1 MTELGNRRGVVF
13 AVLVALL
20 AAVGV
25 YLTMGS
31 DPGAGPGGRPDPA
44 GATRGVAGTE
54 GQGDAEPAR
63 PAATASDAPFDV
75 YSYLPMT
82 RQELAA
88 AADYARRFTAEYGT
102 FGHDEDPAVY
112 GDRLKGY
119 TTAEFS
125 GVLLRTVTSP
135 GTIEANKA
143 DEIVSV
149 GTARVK
155 EIRQI
160 DSASVVFV
168 VVGTQN
174 VTAKSG
180 SSRRT
185 AEYAV
190 TLIQA
195 GAEWRVHDLQPAD
208 SGQEGDDQPLETGQT
223 GEAG

>member
-1 MTELGNRRGVVF
+1 MTEGGSRRGVVF
-13 AVLVALL
+13 AVLVAVL

-25 YLTMGS
+25 YLTMWPEG
-31 DPGAGPGGRPDPA
+31 DGVENLTEPA
-44 GATRGVAGTE
+44 GATRTVASGRE
-54 GQGDAEPAR
+54 PVAEPTR
-63 PAATASDAPFDV
+63 PEATASNAPFDV

-82 RQELAA
+82 KQELAA
-88 AADYARRFTAEYGT
+88 AADYAQRFTAEYGT
-102 FGHDEDPAVY
+102 FSYDEDPAVY

-135 GTIEANKA
+135 GTVEANRA
-143 DEIVSV
+143 DEVVSV
-149 GTARVK
+149 GAARVK

-160 DSASVVFV
+160 NSASVVFV

-180 SSRRT
+180 VNERT

-190 TLIQA
+190 TLIQV

-208 SGQEGDDQPLETGQT
+208 SGQEGDEQPSETGV
-223 GEAG
+223 AG

>member
-1 MTELGNRRGVVF
+1 MTEGGNRRGAVF
-13 AVLVALL
+13 AVLVAVL

-25 YLTMGS
+25 YLTMWPES
-31 DPGAGPGGRPDPA
+31 GGGVENPTEPA
-44 GATRGVAGTE
+44 GATRTVAS
-54 GQGDAEPAR
+54 GQEPVAEPTR
-63 PAATASDAPFDV
+63 PEATASNAPFDV

-82 RQELAA
+82 KQELAA
-88 AADYARRFTAEYGT
+88 AADYAQRFTAEYGT
-102 FGHDEDPAVY
+102 FSYDEDPAVY

-135 GTIEANKA
+135 GTVEANKA
-143 DEIVSV
+143 DEVVSV
-149 GTARVK
+149 GAARVK

-160 DSASVVFV
+160 NSASVVFV

-180 SSRRT
+180 VNERT

-190 TLIQA
+190 TLIQV

-208 SGQEGDDQPLETGQT
+208 SGQEGDEQPSETGA
-223 GEAG
+223 AG

>member
-1 MTELGNRRGVVF
+1 MTEGGSRRGVVF
-13 AVLVALL
+13 AVLVAVL

-25 YLTMGS
+25 YLTMWPES
-31 DPGAGPGGRPDPA
+31 GGGVENLPEPA
-44 GATRGVAGTE
+44 GATRTVASGRE
-54 GQGDAEPAR
+54 PVAEPAR
-63 PAATASDAPFDV
+63 PEATASNAPFDV

-82 RQELAA
+82 KQELAA
-88 AADYARRFTAEYGT
+88 AADYAQRFTAEYGT
-102 FGHDEDPAVY
+102 FSYDEDPAVY

-135 GTIEANKA
+135 GTVEANRA
-143 DEIVSV
+143 DEVVSV
-149 GTARVK
+149 GAARVK

-160 DSASVVFV
+160 NSASVVFV

-180 SSRRT
+180 VNERT

-190 TLIQA
+190 TLIQV

-208 SGQEGDDQPLETGQT
+208 SGQEGDEQPSETGA
-223 GEAG
+223 AG

>member
-1 MTELGNRRGVVF
+1 MTEGGNRRGVVF
-13 AVLVALL
+13 AVLVAVL

-25 YLTMGS
+25 YLTMWPES
-31 DPGAGPGGRPDPA
+31 GGGVENLTEPA
-44 GATRGVAGTE
+44 GATRTVASGRE
-54 GQGDAEPAR
+54 PVAEPTR
-63 PAATASDAPFDV
+63 PAATASNAPFDV

-82 RQELAA
+82 KQELAA
-88 AADYARRFTAEYGT
+88 AADYAQRFTAEYGT
-102 FGHDEDPAVY
+102 FSYDEDPAVY

-135 GTIEANKA
+135 GTVEANRA
-143 DEIVSV
+143 DEVVSV
-149 GTARVK
+149 GAARVK

-160 DSASVVFV
+160 NSASVVFV

-180 SSRRT
+180 VNERT

-190 TLIQA
+190 TLIQV

-208 SGQEGDDQPLETGQT
+208 SGQEGDEQPSETGV
-223 GEAG
+223 AG

>member
-1 MTELGNRRGVVF
+1 MIEGGSRRGAVF
-13 AVLVALL
+13 AVLVVIL

-25 YLTMGS
+25 YLTMWP
-31 DPGAGPGGRPDPA
+31 DAGGGQETRTESA
-44 GATRGVAGTE
+44 GVTRTVVS
-54 GQGDAEPAR
+54 GQEQAAEPAR
-63 PAATASDAPFDV
+63 PAATASNAPFDV

-82 RQELAA
+82 KQELAA
-88 AADYARRFTAEYGT
+88 AADYAQRFTAEYGT
-102 FGHDEDPAVY
+102 FGYDEDPAAY

-119 TTAEFS
+119 VTAEFL
-125 GVLLRTVTSP
+125 GTLLRTVASP
-135 GTIEANKA
+135 GTVEANKA

-174 VTAKSG
+174 VTARSG
-180 SSRRT
+180 VNEKT

-190 TLIQA
+190 TLIQV
-195 GAEWRVHDLQPAD
+195 GADWRVHDLQPAD
-208 SGQEGDDQPLETGQT
+208 SGQEGDDQPSEPGETGEI
-223 GEAG
+223 G

>member
-1 MTELGNRRGVVF
+1 MAELGNRRGVVF
-13 AVLVALL
+13 AVLVGLL

-25 YLTMGS
+25 YLTMES
-31 DPGAGPGGRPDPA
+31 APGDGTEGRADPA
-44 GATRGVAGTE
+44 GVTRTVTE
-54 GQGDAEPAR
+54 GEREPAEPAR

-75 YSYLPMT
+75 YSYLPMS

-102 FGHDEDPAVY
+102 FGYDEDPAVY
-112 GDRLKGY
+112 GDRLRGY

-143 DEIVSV
+143 DQVVSV

-168 VVGTQN
+168 VVGSQN
-174 VTAKSG
+174 VTARSG
-180 SSRRT
+180 TRQRT

-190 TLIQA
+190 TLVQA

-208 SGQEGDDQPLETGQT
+208 SGQEGDDQPLETG
-223 GEAG
+223 GNG